1 MLQLDDLAAA
11 YLAWKDGSCTLM
23 TTNEKFTVKYV
34 DIYGECHYS
43 YMIHLLTSLKI
54 TSPPRCSRIFESK
67 ALSIGMSLSFD
78 MAALH
83 HHPM

>member
-11 YLAWKDGSCTLM
+11 YLAWKDSSCTLM

-43 YMIHLLTSLKI
+43 YMIHLLRL
-54 TSPPRCSRIFESK
+54 
-67 ALSIGMSLSFD
+67 
-78 MAALH
+78 
-83 HHPM
+83 